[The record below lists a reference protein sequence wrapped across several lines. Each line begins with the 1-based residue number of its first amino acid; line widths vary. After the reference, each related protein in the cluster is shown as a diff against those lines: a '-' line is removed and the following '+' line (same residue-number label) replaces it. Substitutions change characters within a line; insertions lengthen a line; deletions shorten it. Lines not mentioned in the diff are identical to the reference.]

1 MGWYQI
7 HDYWTTSKMEKVRN
21 AYKNALAELDGYLAT
36 INSVMEWLPSQTS
49 QIIRSLQSRDAYDP
63 SQGRF
68 VYEFEQKVSAVE
80 REMNNVDS
88 SSGTLGSKVSTLR
101 SKRNEVER
109 RLRILNNLC
118 AREDREEKELPLSA
132 IQF

>member
-21 AYKNALAELDGYLAT
+21 AYKDALAEIDGYLAT
-36 INSVMEWLPSQTS
+36 INSVMGWLPSQTS
-49 QIIRSLQSRDAYDP
+49 QIISALKGGSMYDP

-88 SSGTLGSKVSTLR
+88 SSGTLGSKVSVLR

-109 RLRILNNLC
+109 RLKILNSLC

-132 IQF
+132 IHF